1 VSTSVESS
9 VAGRKG
15 AAQQREYPLV
25 AFAFLVILC
34 LSYSTNAADRQLFP
48 TLLPSIRTQ
57 FGWDLKEAG
66 LLSTFFTLGLA
77 VVGIPAG
84 YLVDRVSRKIVIIAG
99 MLIYSAF
106 TLATIYASGFWDMLV
121 YRVITGVGE
130 GIQMAALFAV
140 IGSFFHAKRSLY
152 MGWMIVAYGVGAF
165 LGPRAGVLL
174 QLSSG
179 GNWQVPFVWFTV
191 IGVVLAAV
199 VWLVIPTS
207 FSESKG
213 PQVTSAVDQAAIAHM
228 PTELWNRNVILAFV
242 GSVICGFSLFGFLSL
257 WSVYARDVLH
267 FSGADIGAAFSFFGF
282 GGLLSFVAGWT
293 ADRFRHNIVIA
304 VAFAVLAAVGYS
316 MYNLATTVMVQSLL
330 TFLTGVFGSGF
341 VYTNLLT
348 LLQRSVRP
356 NMVGR
361 ASGIFLTSLF
371 GAASVAGYL
380 MGSMVGPLG
389 WGGAAFVEL
398 TLFPII
404 GIIAMLLIN
413 TKQLI
418 MVAKKA

>member
-1 VSTSVESS
+1 VSASTEP
-9 VAGRKG
+9 
-15 AAQQREYPLV
+15 AATKQQAAAEGSYPLI
-25 AFAFLVILC
+25 AFLFLALLC
-34 LSYSTNAADRQLFP
+34 LTYSTNAADRQLFP
-48 TLLPSIRTQ
+48 TLLPSIRGQ
-57 FGWDLKEAG
+57 FGWDLKESG

-99 MLIYSAF
+99 MLIYSVF
-106 TLATIYASGFWDMLV
+106 TLTTIYAYGFWDMLV
-121 YRVITGVGE
+121 YRVVTGLGE

-140 IGSFFHAKRSLY
+140 IGSYFHAKRSTF
-152 MGWMIVAYGVGAF
+152 MGWMIVAYGLGAF
-165 LGPRAGVLL
+165 LGPRAGVWL
-174 QLSSG
+174 QASSG
-179 GNWQVPFVWFTV
+179 GSWQVPFVWFAA
-191 IGVVLAAV
+191 IGVVLAV
-199 VWLVIPTS
+199 IVWFTVPAS

-213 PQVTSAVDQAAIAHM
+213 PQTKSAVDQAAIAHM
-228 PTELWNRNVILAFV
+228 PTNLWNRNVILAFI
-242 GSVICGFSLFGFLSL
+242 GSIICGFSLFGFLSL

-267 FSGADIGAAFSFFGF
+267 FSGPDIGAAFSYFGF

-293 ADRFRHNIVIA
+293 ADRLRHNLVIA
-304 VAFAVLAAVGYS
+304 VAFAGLAAIGYS
-316 MYNLATTVMVQSLL
+316 MYNVATTPEGQSLL
-330 TFLTGVFGSGF
+330 TFLTGVVGSGF
-341 VYTNLLT
+341 AYTNLLT

-356 NMVGR
+356 EMVGR
-361 ASGIFLTSLF
+361 ASGLFLTSLF

-380 MGSMVGPLG
+380 MGSMVPALG

-418 MVAKKA
+418 SLGGKKS

>member
-1 VSTSVESS
+1 MSTSAQSS
-9 VAGRKG
+9 SSRAKPASGEE
-15 AAQQREYPLV
+15 AYPLV
-25 AFAFLVILC
+25 AFLFLVLLC
-34 LSYSTNAADRQLFP
+34 MTYSTNAADRQLFP

-57 FGWDLKEAG
+57 FGWDLKDSG

-84 YLVDRVSRKIVIIAG
+84 YLVDRVSRKAVIITG

-106 TLATIYASGFWDMLV
+106 TLATIYATGFWDMLV
-121 YRVITGVGE
+121 YRVITGIGE

-140 IGSFFHAKRSLY
+140 VGSYFHAKRSLF

-165 LGPRAGVLL
+165 LGPRAGVWL
-174 QLSSG
+174 QVSSG

-191 IGVVLAAV
+191 IGVVLAGV
-199 VWLVIPTS
+199 VLVVIPKS

-213 PQVTSAVDQAAIAHM
+213 PQTTSAVDQAAIAHM
-228 PTELWNRNVILAFV
+228 PTTLWNRNVILAFV

-257 WSVYARDVLH
+257 WSVYARDVLK

-293 ADRFRHNIVIA
+293 ADRFRHNWVIA
-304 VAFAVLAAVGYS
+304 ISFAVLAAVGYS
-316 MYNLATTVMVQSLL
+316 MYNVATTPMGQSFL

-356 NMVGR
+356 AMVGR

-389 WGGAAFVEL
+389 WGGAALVEL
-398 TLFPII
+398 TLFPVI
-404 GIIAMLLIN
+404 GIIAMLLID

-418 MVAKKA
+418 MVKKKA